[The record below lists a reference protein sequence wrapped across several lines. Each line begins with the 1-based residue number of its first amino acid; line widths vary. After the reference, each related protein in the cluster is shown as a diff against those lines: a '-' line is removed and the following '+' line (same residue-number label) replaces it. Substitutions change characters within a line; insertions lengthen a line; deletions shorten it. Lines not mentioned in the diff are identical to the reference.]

1 MLCNADAVNR
11 PTSRRLAAV
20 ALASALAVTGAAC
33 SSSRHASLGPSPYKV
48 VTTTTAPA
56 PTIKAGQGYL
66 ALSGHYFPYKVVA
79 CLEGP
84 AKDDPNYATRVWGV
98 YGNGYTEGK
107 LFTVELTQYHSD
119 GGTKGLPTVTDTALV
134 RMQGGS
140 ATEPVVLGLRA
151 QRARVENSDTWLDK
165 LDPKAT
171 DELITRVGP
180 RYVVDGKF
188 GPDDAQ
194 AGDPGVQRG
203 AVQALCPTTSGGATT
218 TAPGSTAAPT
228 TAAP

>member
-1 MLCNADAVNR
+1 MPR
-11 PTSRRLAAV
+11 
-20 ALASALAVTGAAC
+20 
-33 SSSRHASLGPSPYKV
+33 GPR
-48 VTTTTAPA
+48 
-56 PTIKAGQGYL
+56 
-66 ALSGHYFPYKVVA
+66 
-79 CLEGP
+79 EER
-84 AKDDPNYATRVWGV
+84 PNYATRVWGV

-140 ATEPVVLGLRA
+140 KSEPVVLGLRA
-151 QRARVENSDTWLDK
+151 QRARVENTDTWLDK

-171 DELITRVGP
+171 DELITRAGP

-194 AGDPGVQRG
+194 SGDPGVQRG
-203 AVQALCPTTSGGATT
+203 AVQALCPTTAAGPTT
-218 TAPGSTAAPT
+218 TAASTAPLT